1 MNYNDFL
8 PDAVQWSEGMLLSPQ
23 HFQQND
29 IHAQALLH
37 QRVAGLTPHGWG
49 VRHLVLD
56 SVRLADGI
64 VRVIEC
70 DAVMPDGLPL
80 VFREGACALQLQID
94 LKSKFDSDHRAVR
107 VVLGLPPR
115 AGAMDVP
122 STSIR
127 RYDSLPGRETL
138 DEVMGMGD
146 VVVERQ
152 RAKFELFAGDAPAGY
167 PALPLCELVADSR
180 GTLTLGDYHPPLLRV
195 GASAFLGEKGL
206 QAQFADLRAKMWEK
220 LRLLAG
226 TETRDS
232 FETAAMLGSDAKAHL
247 RAAREIAACLPL
259 IDAVLVD
266 PMLNVWQ
273 AWTTMAQ
280 IVGRMSSIGTN
291 PRPLAMTPYQHIDC
305 RPQFKAA
312 LDFVRRKLAM
322 IDTDWDILAFDRVG
336 DGTFS
341 RMLPDAPSSSVL
353 IELRAAEGQTAAEL
367 NTWLGDAWIATEEL
381 LPVLRQRRLP
391 GAHVRTLNA
400 GEVAKLGLRPDAM
413 ICELTS
419 QRLETAQGMV
429 DTVRPGRTLI
439 VQGHGAKAPA
449 AIILHHRTA
458 PTAGA
463 QGSRH
468 A

>member
-64 VRVIEC
+64 VRVVEC
-70 DAVMPDGLPL
+70 DAIMPDGLPL
-80 VFREGACALQLQID
+80 VFREGACGLQLQID
-94 LKSKFDSDHRAVR
+94 VKAKFDVDTRAVR
-107 VVLGLPPR
+107 IVLGLPPR

-138 DEVMGMGD
+138 DEVLGMGD

-180 GTLTLGDYHPPLLRV
+180 GTLTLGSYHPPMLRL
-195 GASAFLGEKGL
+195 GASAFLGDRSL
-206 QAQFADLRAKMWEK
+206 QSQFAELRATMWDK

-226 TETRDS
+226 TETRDA
-232 FETAAMLGSDAKAHL
+232 FETSATLGADAKAHL

-259 IDAVLVD
+259 IDAVLID
-266 PMLNVWQ
+266 PMLGVWQ
-273 AWTTMAQ
+273 AWITMSQ

-291 PRPLAMTPYQHIDC
+291 PRPLAMTPYQHVDC

-322 IDTDWDILAFDRVG
+322 IDTEWDILAFDRIG

-341 RMLPDAPSSSVL
+341 RTLPDAATGHVL
-353 IELRAAEGQTAAEL
+353 VELRAAEGQTAAEL
-367 NTWLGDAWIATEEL
+367 SAWLGDAWIATEEL

-400 GEVAKLGLRPDAM
+400 GEVAKLGLRPDAL
-413 ICELTS
+413 ICELSS
-419 QRLETAQGMV
+419 QRVETAQGLV
-429 DTVRPGRTLI
+429 ETVRPGRPLI
-439 VQGHGAKAPA
+439 VQGHGARAPA
-449 AIILHHRTA
+449 GIVLHHRTA
-458 PTAGA
+458 PMSGA
-463 QGSRH
+463 RGNSN